1 MNMADETAPEDT
13 LMFCFSKIY
22 FYIEAF
28 GTVYSK
34 TVTSIFTVAPCG

>member
-1 MNMADETAPEDT
+1 MNMVDETAPEDT

-22 FYIEAF
+22 LYIKAF

-34 TVTSIFTVAPCG
+34 TVQSYIYI